1 MKKFIFMFF
10 LLFSILGF
18 SDTVLDKLSG
28 IRWVCHNLNDAQ
40 LINLFISKS
49 TPDKYSATF
58 NSFNNITKNGP
69 DEVELG
75 EFSLAINE
83 KEQYFYFT
91 NLNKKSQKFSSY
103 RFNYKIG
110 KKNKVKFSLYDTS
123 KNKNICEFYSA

>member
-49 TPDKYSATF
+49 APDKYSATF

-69 DEVELG
+69 NEVELG

-103 RFNYKIG
+103 RFNYKIS

>member
-18 SDTVLDKLSG
+18 SNTVLDKLSG

-49 TPDKYSATF
+49 APDKYSATF

-91 NLNKKSQKFSSY
+91 NLNKNISYHFLNFNVITEVFTHLSRIKF
-103 RFNYKIG
+103 
-110 KKNKVKFSLYDTS
+110 T
-123 KNKNICEFYSA
+123 NISIFRSIV

>member
-18 SDTVLDKLSG
+18 SNTVLDKLSG

-49 TPDKYSATF
+49 APDKYSATF

-110 KKNKVKFSLYDTS
+110 KKIK
-123 KNKNICEFYSA
+123 